1 MKVVKNLTGATL
13 MDSKKM
19 VESVPVTIKEKA
31 SKEDAEKVK
40 AELEEAGGSV
50 ELK

>member
-1 MKVVKNLTGATL
+1 MADDRIPMTREGY
-13 MDSKKM
+13 
-19 VESVPVTIKEKA
+19 EKL
-31 SKEDAEKVK
+31 K